1 MSNISILLNTD
12 SYKASHYLQ
21 YPEGTTHV
29 FSYIESRGGEYDK
42 TLFFGLQAFIRE
54 YLTKPIKYE
63 DITEAREVFQL
74 HGLPF
79 NEEGWNKVF
88 FKHRGFLPIRIKAVR
103 EGTMVPVKNVLVTV
117 ENTDPEL
124 PWVTSYIETAL
135 LRAVWYPTT
144 VATISH
150 SIKSVIKTR
159 LQQTADN
166 IDGLPFKLHDFG
178 TRGVSSLESAGIG
191 GTAHLVNF
199 MGTDNVPALMFAR
212 KYYGEHMA
220 GFSIPA
226 AEHSTITSW
235 GRNGEIHAYEN
246 MLKQFAK
253 PGALVAVVSDSYDL
267 YNAVE
272 NIWGEALR
280 QRVIDSGATVV
291 IRPDSGNPA
300 DVVARVAVL
309 LDTKFGSTKNK
320 KGFKVLNNVRI
331 IQGDGINEQSIK
343 DILARLAIA
352 GFSADNVAFGM
363 GGALL
368 QHMNRDTQQ
377 FAMKASAIKINGEW
391 RDVFKQPATD
401 FAKASKKGRLMLYQ
415 DNLGKFYTALEG
427 GDGDHAQ
434 EMLHVVYDSGGNPSG
449 DLTSPQTLAEIR
461 EIANKA

>member
-1 MSNISILLNTD
+1 MNIILNTD
-12 SYKASHYLQ
+12 SYKASHFLQ

-29 FSYIESRGGEYDK
+29 FSYIESRGGEYDS
-42 TLFFGLQAFIRE
+42 TVFFGLQAFVAE
-54 YLTKPIKYE
+54 YLMKPIKYG
-63 DITEAREVFQL
+63 DIAEAAEIFQL

-79 NEEGWNKVF
+79 NRAGWEHILYECN
-88 FKHRGFLPIRIKAVR
+88 GYLPIRIKAVR
-103 EGTMVPVKNVLVTV
+103 EGTLVPVKNVLVTV
-117 ENTDPEL
+117 ENTDPAV

-144 VATISH
+144 VATISR

-159 LQQTADN
+159 LEQTADN
-166 IDGLPFKLHDFG
+166 TDGLGFKLHDFG
-178 TRGVSSLESAGIG
+178 ARGVSSLESSAIG

-199 MGTDNVPALMFAR
+199 LGTDNVPALMFAR
-212 KYYGEHMA
+212 KYYSEHMA

-235 GRNGEIHAYEN
+235 GRNGEIKAYEN

-253 PGALVAVVSDSYDL
+253 PGSLVAVVSDSYDL

-280 QRVIDSGATVV
+280 QQVIDSGAIVV

-309 LDTKFGSTKNK
+309 LDVKFGSIKNK

-368 QHMNRDTQQ
+368 QHMNRDTQK
-377 FAMKASAIKINGEW
+377 FAMKASAIQINGEW

-401 FAKASKKGRLMLYQ
+401 FGKSSKKGRLMLYK
-415 DNLGKFYTALEG
+415 DNLGKIYTALEG
-427 GDGDHAQ
+427 GDGDHS
-434 EMLHVVYDSGGNPSG
+434 EELLEKVYENGMICRFQS
-449 DLTSPQTLAEIR
+449 LANIR
-461 EIANKA
+461 VNAKV